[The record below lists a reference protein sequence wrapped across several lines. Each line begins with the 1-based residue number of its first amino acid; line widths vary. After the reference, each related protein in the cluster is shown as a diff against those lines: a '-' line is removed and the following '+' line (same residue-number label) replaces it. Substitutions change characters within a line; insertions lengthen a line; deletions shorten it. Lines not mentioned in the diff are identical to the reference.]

1 MGTKVLISEEE
12 YLRSSYGNPEPEFR
26 DGELI
31 ERPMPTLTHGEL
43 IVRLAVA
50 LHGRLIG
57 GGRLITA
64 TDVRVRIQ
72 PGLVRLPDFLVYIND
87 RPPEIPTEPPFIVV
101 EVLSPDDAMSDV
113 TGKLEEYWAWGCP
126 HVWLADPQQRKLY
139 AYGPQLHF
147 VSSFTIPGED
157 WAITPADL
165 FEFPTA

>member
-1 MGTKVLISEEE
+1 LSRRSISGFMRILHASVRVFGMGTKVLISEEE

-72 PGLVRLPDFLVYIND
+72 PGLVRLPDFLVYIKD

-101 EVLSPDDAMSDV
+101 ETTPCPTSPVSLKSIGPGVAPMS
-113 TGKLEEYWAWGCP
+113 GSPIRNSA
-126 HVWLADPQQRKLY
+126 
-139 AYGPQLHF
+139 
-147 VSSFTIPGED
+147 SST
-157 WAITPADL
+157 
-165 FEFPTA
+165 PTARNCIS